1 MGQKTSPSAAYP
13 MFPESAS
20 AVTASDSVTFA
31 EPSVVYV
38 GVAGDVRVT
47 TSGGDDVLFADVQAG
62 SVIPVRVK
70 RVWATNTTA
79 SSLVRIY

>member
-1 MGQKTSPSAAYP
+1 VGQKTSPSAAYP

-20 AVTASDSVTFA
+20 AVTASDSVAFN

-38 GVAGDVRVT
+38 GAAGNVRVT
-47 TSGGDDVLFADVQAG
+47 TSGGDDVLFTGVQAG
-62 SVIPVRVK
+62 GIIPVRVK
-70 RVWATNTTA
+70 QVWATNTTA